1 MTGHCKFFD
10 SDRGFGFIQPDDNS
24 PDIFVHCSQLLTG
37 RNHLRALDRVQFE
50 IGISPRN
57 GKRTRST
64 FALSANREFGR
75 ETIRL

>member
-1 MTGHCKFFD
+1 MRMTGHCKFFD

-50 IGISPRN
+50 IGTSPRN
-57 GKRTRST
+57 GKPHAVNVR
-64 FALSANREFGR
+64 ALGEA
-75 ETIRL
+75 L